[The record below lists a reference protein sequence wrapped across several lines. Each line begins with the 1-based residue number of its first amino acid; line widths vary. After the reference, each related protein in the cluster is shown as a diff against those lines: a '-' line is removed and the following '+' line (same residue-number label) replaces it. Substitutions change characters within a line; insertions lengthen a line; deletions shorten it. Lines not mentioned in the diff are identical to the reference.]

1 MLALSLL
8 IAIAALIYAFVRTA
22 RSALGT
28 LGLVLR
34 DLGSGRLEVRAP
46 DHLPGISGDLA
57 HDINRLAQQ
66 YAELRS
72 GVDARIA
79 EQTARLKRERDQ
91 FDAQSQELRGTAA
104 REQQEVRA
112 QSERLSSL
120 SHELRTPLSG
130 ILGYADLL
138 RRTRLDDEQLEHLAT
153 LHNSASALLSMI
165 NHLLDW
171 NRLEAGRLQP
181 DQLPFHPSPTDHT
194 NP

>member
-1 MLALSLL
+1 MLPRALRIMLALSLL

-79 EQTARLKRERDQ
+79 QPTARLKRDSDHFAPHTQDR
-91 FDAQSQELRGTAA
+91 RGTPA
-104 REQQEVRA
+104 R
-112 QSERLSSL
+112 
-120 SHELRTPLSG
+120 
-130 ILGYADLL
+130 
-138 RRTRLDDEQLEHLAT
+138 AT
-153 LHNSASALLSMI
+153 
-165 NHLLDW
+165 
-171 NRLEAGRLQP
+171 
-181 DQLPFHPSPTDHT
+181 T
-194 NP
+194 